1 MRQRMS
7 KVLERWFRP
16 AETLALAALLGIAV
30 FAGSWTLLHH
40 GVFARHQIPDTPV
53 YQAYGDAM
61 VDGEIPYRDFSV
73 EYPPAALPTFV
84 VPAIGHPSPTDYT
97 RRFGWIMLACG
108 VAMLALMAAALS
120 ALGAGPGRLFGALAF
135 AGLAPFALG
144 SVVLTRFD
152 LWPAAITAGALAAL
166 LAGRE
171 RLGTGLIGLG
181 FAAKLYPGLLLPLAL
196 AHVWK
201 RRGRR
206 QALLCAGIFLAVG
219 AVVFVPF
226 LVLSPGGVWN
236 SVVRQGSRPLQIES
250 LGSAL
255 LIAAHHV
262 WGLGVTMRSSHGSQ
276 NLAGSGPNALAALQ
290 SVIQALVIVAI
301 WVWYARGE
309 PSRDRLVQA
318 SAAVV
323 VAFVALGKVLSP
335 QFLVWLV
342 PLVPLVRGRRGLVAS
357 GLFALALV
365 LTQLWF
371 PYRYWDLALH
381 FGATPSWLVL
391 ARDLVLLAL
400 LGALTLPRRRIAA
413 P

>member
-1 MRQRMS
+1 MS
-7 KVLERWFRP
+7 TVLERWFRP
-16 AETLALAALLGIAV
+16 VEMPYGALAALLGIAV
-30 FAGSWTLLHH
+30 FALSWTLLHH
-40 GVFARHQIPDTPV
+40 GVFARQQIPDTPV

-61 VDGEIPYRDFSV
+61 VNGEVPYRDFSV
-73 EYPPAALPTFV
+73 EYPPAALPTFL

-120 ALGAGPGRLFGALAF
+120 GLGAGPGRLFGALAF
-135 AGLAPFALG
+135 AGLAPLALG

-196 AHVWK
+196 AYVWK

-206 QALLCAGIFLAVG
+206 QALLCAGIFLAV
-219 AVVFVPF
+219 AVVVFVPF
-226 LVLSPGGVWN
+226 LALAPGGVWN
-236 SVVRQGSRPLQIES
+236 SVFRQGSRPLQIES

-276 NLAGSGPNALAALQ
+276 NLAGSGPNSLAALQ
-290 SVIQALVIVAI
+290 SVIQAVAVIAI

-318 SAAVV
+318 GAAVV

-335 QFLVWLV
+335 QFLVWLI

-357 GLFALALV
+357 GLFALALI

-381 FGATPSWLVL
+381 FGATPSWLLL
-391 ARDLVLLAL
+391 ARDLVLVGLFAALAWP
-400 LGALTLPRRRIAA
+400 ARPART
-413 P
+413 

>member
-1 MRQRMS
+1 MS
-7 KVLERWFRP
+7 TVLERSFRP
-16 AETLALAALLGIAV
+16 VEMRVLAALLGIAV
-30 FAGSWTLLHH
+30 FALSWTLLHR
-40 GVFARHQIPDTPV
+40 GFFAHRQIPDTPL
-53 YQAYGDAM
+53 YQTYGDAM
-61 VDGEIPYRDFSV
+61 VDGDVPYRDFRI
-73 EYPPAALPTFV
+73 EYPPAALPAFL
-84 VPAIGHPSPTDYT
+84 VPAIGHPSQTDYT

-108 VAMLALMAAALS
+108 VAMLALMAVALS
-120 ALGAGPGRLFGALAF
+120 ALDARPGRLFAALAF
-135 AGLAPFALG
+135 AGLAPLALG

-171 RLGTGLIGLG
+171 RLGAGLIGLG
-181 FAAKLYPGLLLPLAL
+181 FAAKLYPGLLLPLLL
-196 AHVWK
+196 AYVWK
-201 RRGRR
+201 RFGRR
-206 QALLCAGIFLAVG
+206 RALVCAGIFVAVA

-226 LVLSPGGVWN
+226 LALAPGGVWD
-236 SVVRQGSRPLQIES
+236 SVFRQGSRPLQIES

-255 LIAAHHV
+255 LIAAHHL

-290 SVIQALVIVAI
+290 SVIQAAAVVAI
-301 WVWYARGE
+301 WVWYAWGE
-309 PSRDRLVQA
+309 PSRERLVRA
-318 SAAVV
+318 AAAVV

-335 QFLVWLV
+335 QFLIWLI
-342 PLVPLVRGRRGLVAS
+342 PLVPLVRGKRGVIAS

-381 FGATPSWLVL
+381 FAATPSWLVL

-400 LGALTLPRRRIAA
+400 LATLSLARVRA
-413 P
+413 